1 LLLRNNRQTG
11 PYNLDELLSLNL
23 KPFDLVWVDGRSA
36 AWRYP
41 GEIDTL
47 KAYVAA
53 PPQPDVPY
61 QPIETAAMEQPLTP
75 SFTHPIDTSSLP
87 SPYNIPAPPKNVFVS
102 MPRSGQQAPPA
113 RQEPDPLPLRP
124 LITAVNPEPIQ
135 PVQPEP
141 ERPEA
146 TQIKYARPLNE
157 VEENYTA
164 WMYQQKTKK
173 KTSFSKKDLVIAAL
187 IVSLIAGGYWIMSKP
202 SVLDTR
208 QSVPPPVIATVPA
221 ATPESGITVTSTDK
235 DAVTAD
241 TKATTQPDQNL
252 HSMIPKPVPVQKD
265 HKKINKEKP
274 VREQPVMITSVP
286 VTEQKNNTGTSSDA
300 VAKTET
306 PATRQ
311 PAAEKGQKKK
321 VKEMIRDIF
330 TKKNKKEETAKA
342 PPVMEKKTPAV
353 IENEPRPADNR
364 QSARRE
370 ETATQQ
376 EAEVSLADQVDIFSN
391 APETWMMG
399 VKNLKVTLRNRS
411 NVTIQTAV
419 VNVLYYNENNQLLD
433 KKMVYFNNVAPKGKL
448 TMNAPDH
455 KFADHVEF
463 KLGAVTAKEDRY
475 ARQ

>member
-1 LLLRNNRQTG
+1 MHKVYLLLRNNRQTG
-11 PYNLDELLSLNL
+11 PYSLDELLNLNL

-53 PPQPDVPY
+53 PPQPGVPF
-61 QPIETAAMEQPLTP
+61 QPIETAAMEQQVTP
-75 SFTHPIDTSSLP
+75 SFTNEVASSSPP
-87 SPYNIPAPPKNVFVS
+87 SPYNIPAAPKNVFVS
-102 MPRSGQQAPPA
+102 MPRSGQLAPPA
-113 RQEPDPLPLRP
+113 SQEPYPIPLRP
-124 LITAVNPEPIQ
+124 QTAALNPEPKQ
-135 PVQPEP
+135 AVQPGP
-141 ERPEA
+141 EIPEA

-164 WMYQQKTKK
+164 WMVQQKTKK
-173 KTSFSKKDLVIAAL
+173 KSSFSKKDLAIAVL
-187 IVSLIAGGYWIMSKP
+187 IVTVIAGGYWIMSKP
-202 SVLDTR
+202 SVLETR
-208 QSVPPPVIATVPA
+208 QPVKAPVTASVPAS
-221 ATPESGITVTSTDK
+221 TPENGITVTSSDK
-235 DAVTAD
+235 EA
-241 TKATTQPDQNL
+241 ATRPDQNIDQN
-252 HSMIPKPVPVQKD
+252 SMVPKPVPVQKD

-274 VREQPVMITSVP
+274 VREQPVLITASP
-286 VTEQKNNTGTSSDA
+286 VTVQQENNGVSSDPIA
-300 VAKTET
+300 ATET
-306 PATRQ
+306 PVTRQ

-321 VKEMIRDIF
+321 VKEITRDIF
-330 TKKNKKEETAKA
+330 SKKNKKEETAKA
-342 PPVMEKKTPAV
+342 PAVIEKKAPAV
-353 IENEPRPADNR
+353 IENEPRPAENR
-364 QSARRE
+364 QAARRE
-370 ETATQQ
+370 ETETQQ
-376 EAEVSLADQVDIFSN
+376 EAEVSLADQVDIISN

-455 KFADHVEF
+455 KFADHVDF

>member
-1 LLLRNNRQTG
+1 MHKVYLLLRNNRQTG
-11 PYNLDELLSLNL
+11 PYSLDELLKLNL

-53 PPQPDVPY
+53 PPQSAVPY
-61 QPIETAAMEQPLTP
+61 QPIETAAMEQPVTP
-75 SFTHPIDTSSLP
+75 SFSNHLESSSLP

-113 RQEPDPLPLRP
+113 RPEPDPVPLRSQ
-124 LITAVNPEPIQ
+124 TAAVNPEPIQPIQ

-141 ERPEA
+141 ERQEA
-146 TQIKYARPLNE
+146 TQIKYAKPLNE

-173 KTSFSKKDLVIAAL
+173 KSSVSKKDLVIAAL

-202 SVLDTR
+202 SVLETR
-208 QSVPPPVIATVPA
+208 QAVQAPVTATIPA
-221 ATPESGITVTSTDK
+221 STPENGITVTSSDK
-235 DAVTAD
+235 EP
-241 TKATTQPDQNL
+241 TTQPDQTNDQN
-252 HSMIPKPVPVQKD
+252 STVPKQSPVQKD

-274 VREQPVMITSVP
+274 VREQAKIIHSSP
-286 VTEQKNNTGTSSDA
+286 VTVPQENNGISSDP
-300 VAKTET
+300 VATTET
-306 PATRQ
+306 PVTRQ
-311 PAAEKGQKKK
+311 PAAAKGQKKK

-342 PPVMEKKTPAV
+342 PAV
-353 IENEPRPADNR
+353 IENEPRPAENR
-364 QSARRE
+364 QAARRE
-370 ETATQQ
+370 ETETQQ
-376 EAEVSLADQVDIFSN
+376 EAEVSLADQVDILSN

-399 VKNLKVTLRNRS
+399 VKNLKLTLRNRS

-455 KFADHVEF
+455 KFADHVDF

>member
-1 LLLRNNRQTG
+1 MHKVYLLLRNNRQTG
-11 PYNLDELLSLNL
+11 PYSLDELLQLNL

-53 PPQPDVPY
+53 PPTPGVPF
-61 QPIETAAMEQPLTP
+61 QPIETAAMEQPVNP
-75 SFTHPIDTSSLP
+75 SFTHPIEASSLP

-102 MPRSGQQAPPA
+102 MPRSGQQAPA
-113 RQEPDPLPLRP
+113 AKIEPDPVPLRP
-124 LITAVNPEPIQ
+124 QTTVHPEPM
-135 PVQPEP
+135 QPEP
-141 ERPEA
+141 ERQEA
-146 TQIKYARPLNE
+146 TQIKYAKPLNE
-157 VEENYTA
+157 VEEKYTA

-173 KTSFSKKDLVIAAL
+173 KSSISKKDLVIAAL

-202 SVLDTR
+202 SVLETR
-208 QSVPPPVIATVPA
+208 QAVQTPVAASVPASTMETGV
-221 ATPESGITVTSTDK
+221 TVTSTDK
-235 DAVTAD
+235 EATVTD
-241 TKATTQPDQNL
+241 KEATAQANQNKDQN
-252 HSMIPKPVPVQKD
+252 STVQKPVPGQKD
-265 HKKINKEKP
+265 HKKINREKP
-274 VREQPVMITSVP
+274 LRQEPVMITSSP
-286 VTEQKNNTGTSSDA
+286 VTVQPEKNGLRSDP
-300 VAKTET
+300 VATT
-306 PATRQ
+306 DAPVTQQ

-342 PPVMEKKTPAV
+342 PAV
-353 IENEPRPADNR
+353 IENDPRPAENR

-370 ETATQQ
+370 ETETQQ

-399 VKNLKVTLRNRS
+399 VKNLKLTLRNRS

-455 KFADHVEF
+455 KFADHVDF
-463 KLGAVTAKEDRY
+463 KLGAVTAREDRY